1 MLRPWARRRI
11 SATADLFCGK
21 PRTARLPVRGM
32 IPGVAVETQAF
43 DVILRDGS
51 TLRLRPPAAAD
62 GPALLALFQGLSP
75 TSLHLRFHGMPAVT
89 PGLVEPVLEPDWD
102 ERGALIGTLAS
113 DGAERVVA
121 VATYDRLR
129 DPAKAEVAFAV
140 ADDLQGR
147 GIGTRLL
154 EQLAAQAAARG
165 VERFVATV
173 LPENTAMLRVF
184 SDAGFDVARTLELG
198 TVELEF
204 GIEAGEAYRARVDER
219 DHAAVVASLRPFFE
233 PRSLAV
239 LGASPRRGT
248 IGGELFRNVVD
259 GGFQGRAYPVN
270 REGTAVA
277 GVDGY
282 AAIEDVPERVDL
294 VVVCLPAEVV
304 LDAVERALGL
314 GVQALCVISAGFAE
328 LGREGAERQD
338 RLLALVRAHGARLIG
353 PNCLGIA
360 GAGASLNA
368 TFAPYAFPPGNIGFS
383 SQSGALGLAFLEQA
397 KARRLG
403 FSAFVSVG
411 NKADV
416 SSNDLLEWWED
427 DPATSVVLLYVE
439 SFGNPRRFGRIAR
452 RVART
457 KPILAMKSGVT
468 RAGSR
473 AASSHTAALAGSDA
487 GVAALFRQAGVIRC
501 DTFEELVDVAALLSS
516 APLPHGP
523 GVAVLT
529 NAGGL
534 GILCADACDAAGLEL
549 PELSKETAAALEEL
563 LPPEASTANPVD
575 MLGSAS
581 ADLYERALPLLLA
594 DPAVASVIVIFVP
607 AARVRP
613 EDAAAAIARG
623 SEGAEKPVLPVLM
636 AAEAQPG
643 SFGYPESAARALGR
657 AVERAAWL
665 RRPAGTEL
673 LPPGI
678 DRRRAAGVVEAA
690 LRRADDLWLAP
701 EEAREVLEAYGVR
714 LVAERLAMQPEE
726 ASAAARELGFPVAV
740 KTAEAGAHKTERGGV
755 TLGLATAE
763 EVRAAAERMAGPVIV
778 QQMVEGGVELL
789 AGLVQDPVFGP
800 LVAFGPGGVLTELI
814 GEARFCPAPL
824 TDVDARELVRTGK
837 AGRLVAGF
845 RGRPAADGA
854 ALVNLVGRLSRL
866 GDELPEV
873 AEIDLN
879 PVLGLE
885 TGYVAVDARVR
896 VRVPPAAVRPKTW

>member
-1 MLRPWARRRI
+1 MLRPPTPGRI
-11 SATADLFCGK
+11 RGAADLTCGK
-21 PRTARLPVRGM
+21 PRT
-32 IPGVAVETQAF
+32 PGAAPRHDSEAVAVEIQAY

-62 GPALLALFQGLSP
+62 GPALLRLFQGLSP

-102 ERGALIGTLAS
+102 ERGALIGTLAG

-129 DPAKAEVAFAV
+129 DPAKAEVSFAV

-154 EQLAAQAAARG
+154 EQLAALAAAHG

-173 LPENTAMLRVF
+173 LPENAAMLRVF
-184 SDAGFDVARTLELG
+184 SDAGFDVARTLEQG

-204 GIEAGEAYRARVDER
+204 GIAPGEAYRARVDER

-233 PRSLAV
+233 PGRLAV
-239 LGASPRRGT
+239 LGASSRRGS
-248 IGGELFRNVVD
+248 IGGELFRNVVN
-259 GGFQGRAYPVN
+259 GGYEGRAYPVN
-270 REGTAVA
+270 RSGTAVA
-277 GVDGY
+277 GIDGY

-294 VVVCLPAEVV
+294 AVVCLPAELV
-304 LDAVERALGL
+304 LDVAERALGL
-314 GVQALCVISAGFAE
+314 GVKALCVISAGFAE

-338 RLLALVRAHGARLIG
+338 RLLALVRAHGARLVG

-360 GAGASLNA
+360 SAGASLNA
-368 TFAPYAFPPGNIGFS
+368 TFAPYAFPSGNIGFS

-397 KARRLG
+397 RSRQLG
-403 FSAFVSVG
+403 FSGFVSVG

-427 DPATSVVLLYVE
+427 DPATTVVLLYVE

-468 RAGSR
+468 GAGSR

-501 DTFEELVDVAALLSS
+501 DTFEELVDVAALLSG
-516 APLPHGP
+516 APLPRGP
-523 GVAVLT
+523 GVVVLT

-549 PELSKETAAALEEL
+549 PQLSEETKVRLEAL

-594 DPAVASVIVIFVP
+594 DPAVAAVIVIFVP
-607 AARVRP
+607 AARVQP
-613 EDAAAAIARG
+613 EDVAAAITRG

-643 SFGYPESAARALGR
+643 SFAYPESAARALGR
-657 AVERAAWL
+657 AAERAAWL
-665 RRPAGTEL
+665 RRPAGAEL

-678 DRRRAAGVVEAA
+678 DHRGATAVVEAA

-701 EEAREVLEAYGVR
+701 EEVREVLQAYGVR
-714 LVAERLAMQPEE
+714 LVAERRAGDPDG
-726 ASAAARELGFPVAV
+726 AAAAARELGFPVAV

-755 TLGLATAE
+755 VLGLATAE
-763 EVRAAAERMAGPVIV
+763 NVREAAERIGGAVIV
-778 QQMVEGGVELL
+778 QEMVEGGVELL

-824 TDVDARELVRTGK
+824 TDVDAQELVRTGK

-845 RGRPAADGA
+845 RGRPAVDAA
-854 ALVNLVGRLSRL
+854 ALVDLVGRLSRL

-896 VRVPPAAVRPKTW
+896 VRVPPATAGPKTW